1 MGDHDCSLHLKI
13 NGISDQTNGC
23 VCCPGYKI
31 YIPLLARHTQP
42 LDLRLNKLIM
52 TERVPQISVA
62 DRRWSTRLA
71 IPTYGNIIGREA
83 FVAYY
88 QPVCQLAMLTDDP
101 TSGRMEISGGKS
113 VLIFMCIASIKHN
126 LSSKDM
132 G

>member
-1 MGDHDCSLHLKI
+1 
-13 NGISDQTNGC
+13 
-23 VCCPGYKI
+23 
-31 YIPLLARHTQP
+31 
-42 LDLRLNKLIM
+42 M

-101 TSGRMEISGGKS
+101 TSGRMEISGGAEHAEIIS
-113 VLIFMCIASIKHN
+113 IPLITARYYFSNPKHN
-126 LSSKDM
+126 DIEHALNQTVGHLVSK
-132 G
+132 GLYNQTA